1 MAVSK
6 SRLKTE
12 EEKEERKSVAFSK
25 SRAGT
30 VSPAS
35 IPSASSLQRSPS
47 GRLKTAG
54 GTVHSLTEEEKPGF
68 MLPTAREI
76 TVPSSAEDAQ
86 REFNSFTNAQR
97 YADPDTIYSHN
108 VYRGDGYR
116 KTVENEPRK
125 TAQGY
130 YSDAM
135 AAKRTLEADGLR
147 GLGIDRVAN
156 RAAQAAVNAIGSGI
170 RNVGNVFGADTS
182 GIADWQNSAVRGL
195 QSTDAGRQNAAMAQ
209 ARRDYTASAEAFNRA
224 SSDRLAI
231 SASHQGDF
239 TTYSKYDPNKGN
251 DKDFD
256 LVYEQVNGTRR
267 YQNAA
272 LEDAASGNPFRPR
285 IDHNYSQLTNDER
298 AVYNYYYNTGD
309 KERAQA
315 YLDSIYP
322 ELEKRRYEADTEFN
336 RQYATEHPVA
346 ASVVSPAL
354 GAVSGIAAIPGIAE
368 QISTGRVNPYSEA
381 NSVLNTS
388 QQYRNTVAENIAKS
402 GTFGANAA
410 SFLYQTGM
418 DFLESTIRAS
428 LLGGIGGSVAQ
439 GLGATAEGVKAA
451 ATTASLVPMALG
463 VYQSTSND
471 MKLKGYSDS
480 EAQTIGAIAAGAEY
494 LTEKLPLEKLYD
506 TFMASSAGTKTG
518 FLRGLVKQFV
528 TEGGEEGISDLINWA
543 ADILLLG
550 DRSEWSNSVK
560 EYQAQGATRGE
571 AIKSAFIDKTKE
583 IGLDILGGGL
593 SGAASHAIA
602 YGGGA
607 LIGKSV
613 NAAANSQTAKA
624 AEEVKAKAEQIKGEV
639 KAASAMTAEEWEASR
654 KDQSETAKKRRA
666 AVRESGASLGV
677 SEDMIR
683 SVEAAS
689 DVTGQSVTFKSLD
702 YDSLSDEQKKNISR
716 EDFGRISLNGYRND
730 TTGEIVLNS
739 NAKTEEGIKFILGH
753 ELGHS
758 IEGGKLWTQL
768 RDLAYEYYARNGK
781 DWNKEARDLLA
792 ELEFVGAENFDQDS
806 EMTANFAGKFLL
818 DNVESIEWLV
828 NSNHSVATRVWNWI
842 NEKLAT
848 RFADDETAT
857 KAVLTRARE
866 LYGRALAA
874 NAAAANAGEE
884 SARTLPTANAQAQQ
898 TQTQT
903 APAAVQQTQT
913 QTTQTAEPAEP
924 TGEGA
929 LSAMPAP
936 GMMPTAAQADASGE
950 MSEYQ
955 QRAAELARERDS
967 GEISQEGY
975 EEELESLDNEYQR
988 DPLAAY
994 HEDMREA
1001 GLENERGERTYSV
1014 TEEDEK
1020 KVRDY
1025 VDSLPSNT
1033 RFSVSAPVEKVETED
1048 GRHLLAL
1055 HNVNTENLYK
1065 MLSNWGKIPAPS
1077 IAIIRDSMT
1086 HDEFGDNTVVF
1097 KSEAVDPQAHEG
1109 NRIYAGDAYTGVM
1122 PNDADQSG
1130 WSAETIAEIIG
1141 NDSADPTVDELH
1153 SLDEV
1158 RNASDRLSD
1167 RYYEIQ
1173 EEIQNK
1179 NQEIKR
1185 YISRGSRDIVDGI
1198 IDDVL
1203 YKSGYGHINAYD
1215 YANMVDRVSEDVA
1228 DFVTSALGKLYAEKR
1243 SDTAIKELMAKR
1255 RDEYAGKYGYKGV
1268 ASEIYSIGTNEI
1280 LNLVNDSRKAADGF
1294 ADLATTDPGEPYFEA
1309 KSNRAIG
1316 TDEIAGIVLSEDVE
1330 PELVDLLDS
1339 MGIRYEMYDG
1349 YDSDARMNAVNRIA
1363 DSVEGAKFSVTAEED
1378 KAYLSAARSGDTRTA
1393 QRMVD
1398 EAARKAGYEKY
1409 KYNNTENINPNSI
1422 APRNGIYRGR
1432 EAEVNDR
1439 AAKMV
1444 EWVGR
1449 PILAYIYGDGY
1460 QAITGSHRIYIA
1472 RKADIDVKAVVM
1484 SEEDISDLTEYLEN
1498 SDDGYDINDFLDYL
1512 DEDQQAEIL
1521 KGAVDDG
1528 YDNLKDA
1535 YTILAVES
1543 ESNNS
1548 EHVDQLVNDPYIRE
1562 TSKGLQ
1568 VKSADPITYDDNG
1581 AIIPLSE
1588 RFDPEKDDIRWSV
1601 TSSLEPLDLT
1611 FKKGENGE
1619 TILTDANG
1627 NQINHVT
1634 EEMIWNSDYGAL
1646 LRETMRN
1653 EDNPEGIIT
1662 YEDAKAEV
1670 KFFSDMFN
1678 MMLETQDIDLIWA
1691 INSSI
1696 GFQPVTPGEEFG
1708 GSNNRTN
1715 SKFAALTSNS
1725 DPQYGTTVDFTTIC
1739 KKTQAVI
1746 DVMSDI
1752 MKRKGKGLTA
1762 KEIIN
1767 IVYDEVAK
1775 AGEPVPC
1782 PVCYVFSRWVGLGG
1796 LFDSIKNMQDQYP
1809 EGMDVSQI
1817 RSDIESLRKT
1827 IEGFSGGK
1835 FGDKKENYYKSIVK
1849 EQSLLEKKQFDAEN
1863 MGGEPLTAAEK
1874 ERLETVT
1881 KQIRYIDQWTWLKDV
1896 RLRND
1901 YKPVPT
1907 EILFDINAGKRFAE
1921 EYPTTWA
1928 YRTSR
1933 GPAMGKAAT
1942 PYAEEHLGQVIR
1954 GLASP
1959 SAVSKHQLGDLSKD
1973 PYLGTGGS
1981 LGKISKAMLKKAQKN
1996 ARKQNLLNGQ
2006 RLQSTSDFRYEY
2018 SLDYLMV
2025 FFELQSVGAK
2035 AQMYTK
2041 VPEMVS
2047 MVASC
2052 NIEGNLSLMPRGDG
2066 YDENG
2071 NLIFSDVT
2079 GMNAEDAF
2087 RYSAMHDCIQPIIVG
2102 INNRHVRLCLRD
2114 PRITFCIP
2122 FHASG
2127 GTEDNYTSMMRSIEE
2142 NVTNRTDYSHYQND
2156 TQKADATPEQK
2167 NAYSARIKIL
2177 TGKASSMSEA
2187 EKSAVRNNEIL
2198 SQLHIRFYGK
2208 DVDGNQARAD
2218 EMYLNPDDRTGGRDS
2233 ETYENFL
2240 STAQAHKIMPYEFW
2254 DKTATI
2260 ADEKV
2265 NGDRFVD
2272 YCESLGVHARFSGW
2286 SDTGTYDPEM
2296 DFTDESGYW
2305 KVIPDRKMYNNDG
2318 TYHVQKAVNIAN
2330 FQTEYLL
2337 PDKADSEIVKPSRS
2351 NDPTKVSSIADRAI
2365 ERISAERAA
2374 EGMQFSVT
2382 DNSEE
2387 SAGETEEVVR
2397 KPLMTA
2403 SEMEKADRILRNA
2416 EFNSKVSQRKADA
2429 EARKI
2434 KAEANA
2440 EGKEIIANSR
2450 EVGKAYEAVG
2460 KEKGDRLVRNAQ
2472 FSSAVMQRQAKA
2484 ESKEIKAG
2492 AEAESKEILANA
2504 REAGKA
2510 YEALGKEKGERKGLH
2525 AQIVGEMRGREA
2537 IRKGEEKGAAK
2548 IENATE
2554 KANAIIANAQEV
2566 DQAYKAIEKDK
2577 EQARRDARKA
2587 AADRK
2592 ANRDITVPA
2601 SNDVNGQRE
2610 MFQNLYQ
2617 SQKKYKSA
2625 TASKWMTA
2633 SDMAKL
2639 RDLMAGTISAEYDL
2653 VGSDHPK
2660 MIREAFE
2667 ALLEYDKAGRTV
2679 DAYGEQV
2686 RRELRETAAEKLKN
2700 SNSFK
2705 DKNYGFK
2712 YSRETERRNIRDI
2725 APAED
2730 AEAINQEYFYP
2741 VMKAARKKDS
2751 LLRKYNGRVKAL
2763 GISQKVLKG
2772 NKVSEA
2778 YAVQLL
2784 GEIRAIKR
2792 ELERATDTFMNKTA
2806 PGKIAKYGQTSTEL
2820 DTSGSD
2826 LDAVLDEMGVPDPR
2840 KEKGQKGAKKGRIA
2854 GLTADEQNAME
2865 TMSQGEFSDYIMS
2878 KAPTK
2883 YGMTLA
2889 EYEALEQKFIKEN
2902 PNLDYAAVD
2911 RKIDGMR
2918 GIYDEL
2924 ENQLN
2929 ETYMR
2934 WGYPPLGHIE
2944 GYFPHFINDSGNVLQ
2959 KMGKRLGLSSASL
2972 QLPTEIVGQTAER
2985 KPGVKWFA
2993 NKLTRNTNVTDYDA
3007 IEGYARYIEGA
3018 TDVIAFTESIQ
3029 KLRAYVN
3036 EIRYKNS
3043 DKAVQEEV
3051 NAIMRDKTKSLSEKY
3066 FDIEQR
3072 FADLGTDKY
3081 ALNNYVQ
3088 NVTEYTN
3095 NLAGKKSLLDRGME
3109 GQLGRNALY
3118 RGLNAYNRLRAM
3130 SAVSMNITSALTNII
3145 PIAQVTGVAGI
3156 GNTAKAF
3163 GDTIVNMFS
3172 KGDGLR
3178 EMSDFL
3184 MTREGVT
3191 PVNQTGFEK
3200 AIDAAGI
3207 LFNLLDRLGAETVWR
3222 ANYYYN
3228 KKAGLSTEA
3237 AAAKADI
3244 EADETISGRYK
3255 GARPTLFNS
3264 QNPIVQM
3271 GTRFVQETNNFISY
3285 ALKDVPRERRDRKK
3299 NVLLGEAIMF
3309 FCLWLYNEGF
3319 QALFGRRPAQEPSE
3333 LVNDIAGDI
3342 TGYRMPNVFRLGETL
3357 ISEKRLPTA
3366 EDFKTEK
3373 GDLVKDVTSDVVD
3386 ILPFSGWAKLLSD
3399 VFGFDLDIQGGRF
3412 DIGDSVPDFGRL
3424 KTAGDQWQVWAEEL
3438 SKPVT
3443 SLIPGGNQLQKT
3455 VKGAATMIAGG
3466 SYKINNKGERQLQ
3479 YPAEQSAGNWARAII
3494 AGKSSLPTAQEWVE
3508 KGFDTLSVK
3517 DTEIYDMLTGYDVK
3531 PDDALGLIKSLNA
3544 IQKTDEESRST
3555 LQRKALIDSGIDQTA
3570 KLMLY
3575 YGKFAGDR
3583 EKALID
3589 EIGGSNGDA
3598 LLKAIDGCI
3607 NSSTQGGDIK
3617 AIIGSSLSG
3626 NDKVTMYDD
3635 YVLGKD
3641 SRERAAIEAVRNGED
3656 GNALMNLIDG
3666 VKSAVKT
3673 DEESAAK
3680 QKRDL
3685 LVNSSLSGES
3695 KLTLYTDSGLF
3706 GASEKEIEILK
3717 SLSGSADNDE
3727 LTKAAARL
3735 KLSAKGYDDTLAL
3748 MEASLPRDAKKELYL
3763 GLCVD
3768 ADGREKK
3775 ASQIS
3780 DITGAGLN
3788 FDDYLKIANKY
3799 YELNDNK
3806 EIKAGAKA
3814 TDFSYWLDGQRYTDR
3829 QKAAAQEAFGYY
3841 SQVRAKPS
3849 GYEKMTDTGLSADA
3863 AYEIN
3868 RQISA
3873 LEPKPGKSQVSDT
3886 QKAQVIVS
3894 QQGLTDE
3901 EKLSALRGVYSE
3913 DSNTNYS
3920 KAYVAVSYGVPL
3932 ETYYKVID
3940 RCLEVDDDPQYASY
3954 KPQERARAVI
3964 DSFGELT
3971 NRQKAA
3977 IWQCYTVNWSAKSNP
3992 FDQSV
3997 GAYVHSLYYE
4007 SDGKTRKDIMP
4018 GNLPRQ
4024 ASSSGEAAAPSSSG
4038 GSSSRTAA
4046 EALTSGTM
4054 PTASQISGS
4063 SGSSGRSAG
4072 SALAGALS
4080 GRR

>member
-54 GTVHSLTEEEKPGF
+54 GTAHSLTEEEKPGF

-480 EAQTIGAIAAGAEY
+480 EAQTIGAVAAGAEY

-518 FLRGLVKQFV
+518 FLRGLGKQFV

-654 KDQSETAKKRRA
+654 KDQSDAAKKRRA

-716 EDFGRISLNGYRND
+716 EDFGKISLNGYRND

-818 DNVESIEWLV
+818 DNVDSIEWLV
-828 NSNHSVATRVWNWI
+828 NSNHGMATRVWNWI

-898 TQTQT
+898 TQTT

-913 QTTQTAEPAEP
+913 TQTAESAEP

-1001 GLENERGERTYSV
+1001 GLENERGERTYSITPTAKDRETV
-1014 TEEDEK
+1014 KNEK
-1020 KVRDY
+1020 
-1025 VDSLPSNT
+1025 
-1033 RFSVSAPVEKVETED
+1033 PV
-1048 GRHLLAL
+1048 
-1055 HNVNTENLYK
+1055 N
-1065 MLSNWGKIPAPS
+1065 
-1077 IAIIRDSMT
+1077 
-1086 HDEFGDNTVVF
+1086 
-1097 KSEAVDPQAHEG
+1097 AV
-1109 NRIYAGDAYTGVM
+1109 
-1122 PNDADQSG
+1122 
-1130 WSAETIAEIIG
+1130 
-1141 NDSADPTVDELH
+1141 
-1153 SLDEV
+1153 DEV
-1158 RNASDRLSD
+1158 RYSITFNDKYQEDAVKRNKQTENVPESVLENAGRIREIVRNKLLSVKDEANLPEDKLGNTAFGNSAYGTSEENTSVCIRSLAIDSLTDLVAEELGRPLTVEESVFVAQEAFNYTDMPQCLYCYVAMDR
-1167 RYYEIQ
+1167 
-1173 EEIQNK
+1173 
-1179 NQEIKR
+1179 
-1185 YISRGSRDIVDGI
+1185 
-1198 IDDVL
+1198 
-1203 YKSGYGHINAYD
+1203 
-1215 YANMVDRVSEDVA
+1215 
-1228 DFVTSALGKLYAEKR
+1228 
-1243 SDTAIKELMAKR
+1243 MAKR
-1255 RDEYAGKYGYKGV
+1255 ELLGEYINKRDAVIENLRSGMSEEDALSVFKASETSGGKQWSPDKEKRFKSWVKAFKSGSAMLQMSDLASEASVEAAMKNPDLAKQAKDAVIYAQSASWAKKRVAYAAYNGHILKWSQNKIDALNSMFGLRMYSFSDYSPAFVLENMQMITDAAVRGLKMLAYTKDLDFVRVFADTGMNINISVFGMNGENGEVHQDGMQGANWEEAQALRAQHPNVGITFVATSDAQVDWALDQDWIDVVIPFHMVKTGARVAAIFGYHNYTGESSDRKLQGATKKEIYPDEHQNDREKYFAALKEANLEPRFERWKDHKNYMRLVNETRRSAQDTPAVQPVFNLGAALNSIDGMVKRGGYNVPIGGNLDVQKEIAEEFAGKIAEGMAENLKIRNGV
-1268 ASEIYSIGTNEI
+1268 I
-1280 LNLVNDSRKAADGF
+1280 VNDK
-1294 ADLATTDPGEPYFEA
+1294 
-1309 KSNRAIG
+1309 K
-1316 TDEIAGIVLSEDVE
+1316 
-1330 PELVDLLDS
+1330 
-1339 MGIRYEMYDG
+1339 
-1349 YDSDARMNAVNRIA
+1349 
-1363 DSVEGAKFSVTAEED
+1363 AKFSVTADDDE
-1378 KAYLSAARSGDTRTA
+1378 AYLSAARSGDTETA

-1398 EAARKAGYEKY
+1398 EAARRAGYEKY

-1588 RFDPEKDDIRWSV
+1588 RFNPENKDIR
-1601 TSSLEPLDLT
+1601 
-1611 FKKGENGE
+1611 
-1619 TILTDANG
+1619 
-1627 NQINHVT
+1627 
-1634 EEMIWNSDYGAL
+1634 Y
-1646 LRETMRN
+1646 
-1653 EDNPEGIIT
+1653 
-1662 YEDAKAEV
+1662 
-1670 KFFSDMFN
+1670 
-1678 MMLETQDIDLIWA
+1678 
-1691 INSSI
+1691 
-1696 GFQPVTPGEEFG
+1696 
-1708 GSNNRTN
+1708 
-1715 SKFAALTSNS
+1715 
-1725 DPQYGTTVDFTTIC
+1725 
-1739 KKTQAVI
+1739 
-1746 DVMSDI
+1746 
-1752 MKRKGKGLTA
+1752 
-1762 KEIIN
+1762 
-1767 IVYDEVAK
+1767 
-1775 AGEPVPC
+1775 
-1782 PVCYVFSRWVGLGG
+1782 
-1796 LFDSIKNMQDQYP
+1796 
-1809 EGMDVSQI
+1809 
-1817 RSDIESLRKT
+1817 
-1827 IEGFSGGK
+1827 
-1835 FGDKKENYYKSIVK
+1835 
-1849 EQSLLEKKQFDAEN
+1849 
-1863 MGGEPLTAAEK
+1863 
-1874 ERLETVT
+1874 
-1881 KQIRYIDQWTWLKDV
+1881 
-1896 RLRND
+1896 
-1901 YKPVPT
+1901 
-1907 EILFDINAGKRFAE
+1907 
-1921 EYPTTWA
+1921 
-1928 YRTSR
+1928 
-1933 GPAMGKAAT
+1933 
-1942 PYAEEHLGQVIR
+1942 
-1954 GLASP
+1954 
-1959 SAVSKHQLGDLSKD
+1959 
-1973 PYLGTGGS
+1973 
-1981 LGKISKAMLKKAQKN
+1981 
-1996 ARKQNLLNGQ
+1996 
-2006 RLQSTSDFRYEY
+2006 
-2018 SLDYLMV
+2018 
-2025 FFELQSVGAK
+2025 
-2035 AQMYTK
+2035 
-2041 VPEMVS
+2041 
-2047 MVASC
+2047 
-2052 NIEGNLSLMPRGDG
+2052 
-2066 YDENG
+2066 
-2071 NLIFSDVT
+2071 
-2079 GMNAEDAF
+2079 
-2087 RYSAMHDCIQPIIVG
+2087 
-2102 INNRHVRLCLRD
+2102 
-2114 PRITFCIP
+2114 
-2122 FHASG
+2122 
-2127 GTEDNYTSMMRSIEE
+2127 
-2142 NVTNRTDYSHYQND
+2142 
-2156 TQKADATPEQK
+2156 
-2167 NAYSARIKIL
+2167 
-2177 TGKASSMSEA
+2177 
-2187 EKSAVRNNEIL
+2187 
-2198 SQLHIRFYGK
+2198 
-2208 DVDGNQARAD
+2208 
-2218 EMYLNPDDRTGGRDS
+2218 
-2233 ETYENFL
+2233 
-2240 STAQAHKIMPYEFW
+2240 
-2254 DKTATI
+2254 
-2260 ADEKV
+2260 
-2265 NGDRFVD
+2265 
-2272 YCESLGVHARFSGW
+2272 
-2286 SDTGTYDPEM
+2286 
-2296 DFTDESGYW
+2296 
-2305 KVIPDRKMYNNDG
+2305 
-2318 TYHVQKAVNIAN
+2318 
-2330 FQTEYLL
+2330 
-2337 PDKADSEIVKPSRS
+2337 
-2351 NDPTKVSSIADRAI
+2351 
-2365 ERISAERAA
+2365 
-2374 EGMQFSVT
+2374 SVT
-2382 DNSEE
+2382 DNQLSLDNSSESEYNTLASDPRVVWGSAGRSWTSDNEKVPFRYAIVPPDTLIVSNDEYGDVNPDYPKELQPRDRTRVVSVMDVNHMTNTLNPERLAE
-2387 SAGETEEVVR
+2387 SANAGDGAPIIRGDGVVVGGNKRVMSILNALKQGKAGEYESYIRDNAERFGIEGDVPEDGVLVRIAESDDWADLAKKLNESTTGAYSTTEQAQIDADRLDNDILSLLSVNEDGDLNTAANRDFISSFIENVAGESERAALVNADGYLSQQGLRRVQAAVFAKAYGDASLIARMSESLDDDMKNVTKALMQAASKAAVTANNIANGDAYDLDVTNEIIAGVELYAEAKKQKTDIDDIAGQMSLDEQKYGDAAIAVAKYIAANKLSGAKIADLFNAVYTFHAGLGSPNQAGLDLFGEGADNSNVTVSEIFRSAARRLLDESEIDIEGNPKLNIGFKIEDIGEQTSLPRNLR
-2397 KPLMTA
+2397 KGEAESINGNGNNTSGDVQESDGRRAGTGRAPGGGRNGRVILPTGNSTPDSGRYIDRN
-2403 SEMEKADRILRNA
+2403 SESFGDIIREEAAKLGMIEPAAGKQMGIGGDADRILRNA
-2416 EFNSKVSQRKADA
+2416 EFSSKVSQRRADA
-2429 EARKI
+2429 EAREI

-2510 YEALGKEKGERKGLH
+2510 YEAVGKEKGERKGLH
-2525 AQIVGEMRGREA
+2525 AQIVGEMRGGEA

-2548 IENATE
+2548 IESATE
-2554 KANAIIANAQEV
+2554 KANAIFANAQEV

-2792 ELERATDTFMNKTA
+2792 ELERATDTFMSKTA

-2854 GLTADEQNAME
+2854 GLTADEQSAME

-2878 KAPTK
+2878 KAPKK

-3207 LFNLLDRLGAETVWR
+3207 LFNLLDRLGSETVWR
-3222 ANYYYN
+3222 ANYYNN

-3271 GTRFVQETNNFISY
+3271 GTRFVQEANNFISY

-3299 NVLLGEAIMF
+3299 NVLLGEAVMF
-3309 FCLWLYNEGF
+3309 FFLWLYNEGF

-3342 TGYRMPNVFRLGETL
+3342 TGYRMPNVFRLGGAL

-3399 VFGFDLDIQGGRF
+3399 VFGFDLNIQGGRF
-3412 DIGDSVPDFGRL
+3412 EIGDSVPDFGRL

-3443 SLIPGGNQLQKT
+3443 SLIPGGNQIQKT

-3466 SYKINNKGERQLQ
+3466 SYKINDKGERQLQ

-3544 IQKTDEESRST
+3544 IQKTDEESRSK
-3555 LQRKALIDSGIDQTA
+3555 LQRKALIDSDIDQTA

-3575 YGKFAGDR
+3575 YGKFAGDK

-3589 EIGGSNGDA
+3589 EIGGSSGDA
-3598 LLKAIDGCI
+3598 LLKAIDGCK

-3635 YVLGKD
+3635 YVLDKD

-3656 GNALMNLIDG
+3656 GNALMKLIDG

-3806 EIKAGAKA
+3806 DIKAGAKA
-3814 TDFSYWLDGQRYTDR
+3814 TEFSYWLDGQRYTDR

-3901 EKLSALRGVYSE
+3901 EKLSALRSVYSE

-4024 ASSSGEAAAPSSSG
+4024 ASSSSEAAASSSG

-4063 SGSSGRSAG
+4063 SGRSAG

>member
-12 EEKEERKSVAFSK
+12 EEKEERKSVAYSK
-25 SRAGT
+25 SRSGT

-97 YADPDTIYSHN
+97 YAEPDTIYSHN

-156 RAAQAAVNAIGSGI
+156 RAAQAAVNTIGSGI

-182 GIADWQNSAVRGL
+182 GIADWQNSAIRGL

-209 ARRDYTASAEAFNRA
+209 ARRDYTAAAEAFNRA

-231 SASHQGDF
+231 SASRQGDF

-251 DKDFD
+251 DKDYD

-480 EAQTIGAIAAGAEY
+480 EAQTIGAVAAGAEY

-518 FLRGLVKQFV
+518 FLRGLGKQFM

-550 DRSEWSNSVK
+550 DRSEWSEAVK

-583 IGLDILGGGL
+583 LGLDMLGGGL
-593 SGAASHAIA
+593 SGAASHSIA

-654 KDQSETAKKRRA
+654 KDQSDAAKKRRA
-666 AVRESGASLGV
+666 AVRDSGTKLGV

-716 EDFGRISLNGYRND
+716 EDFGKISLNGYRND

-818 DNVESIEWLV
+818 DNVDSIEWLV
-828 NSNHSVATRVWNWI
+828 NSNHSMATRVWNWI

-866 LYGRALAA
+866 LYGRALAN
-874 NAAAANAGEE
+874 NAKAGEE

-898 TQTQT
+898 TQTA

-913 QTTQTAEPAEP
+913 TQSAESAEP

-1020 KVRDY
+1020 KVRNY
-1025 VDSLPSNT
+1025 VESLPSNT

-1048 GRHLLAL
+1048 GRELIAV
-1055 HNVNTENLYK
+1055 HNL
-1065 MLSNWGKIPAPS
+1065 GKDSLDRTLELGAFPAPS
-1077 IAIIRDSMT
+1077 IAVVLDSMGHDMYGDYSVLFGRDTIDPKKNAKNRLFGGDAWTPTQSNARVEYEIDYNSTRKLDDKLSDLAAQVAGGAFSHSSTIAGITGGNTTSLSAEQLAERLSHNKTVKAAYLASKGETLDPIIQEKQWSRKFGNKYLQMYLREVNPQKLAQIYADLWEGKNATEALGDEYDRITQIIRQYYEDISLPMYRKMAEKKGWSQEELEEKIKERVEKSINNNVSVFTIEDFAKDAWEYYEDNGKTTGEIDRLATSDALDERVKSKDVKPWIYDQIKGLYTNSGIYNGKDLLTPSGNRRTFKQTHWEATAENIVKAMANAGESSVGAFGGSVLTESLPRYSSIEQMKADKGRLSMKEQSEYDKIINDIQNRI
-1086 HDEFGDNTVVF
+1086 DEVAERIGRLNNASGYSFKNTV
-1097 KSEAVDPQAHEG
+1097 SEIMSQAASGKRSAAALTNTFGKEG
-1109 NRIYAGDAYTGVM
+1109 LKITDSIVNEIIDIY
-1122 PNDADQSG
+1122 NDAASV
-1130 WSAETIAEIIG
+1130 
-1141 NDSADPTVDELH
+1141 PT
-1153 SLDEV
+1153 
-1158 RNASDRLSD
+1158 
-1167 RYYEIQ
+1167 
-1173 EEIQNK
+1173 
-1179 NQEIKR
+1179 
-1185 YISRGSRDIVDGI
+1185 G
-1198 IDDVL
+1198 
-1203 YKSGYGHINAYD
+1203 
-1215 YANMVDRVSEDVA
+1215 
-1228 DFVTSALGKLYAEKR
+1228 
-1243 SDTAIKELMAKR
+1243 
-1255 RDEYAGKYGYKGV
+1255 
-1268 ASEIYSIGTNEI
+1268 
-1280 LNLVNDSRKAADGF
+1280 
-1294 ADLATTDPGEPYFEA
+1294 YFEA
-1309 KSNRAIG
+1309 KPMRVVGFDEVASIIAPDNADAEYLDSLRNRG
-1316 TDEIAGIVLSEDVE
+1316 FDVE
-1330 PELVDLLDS
+1330 TYKAGDREDRRRV
-1339 MGIRYEMYDG
+1339 
-1349 YDSDARMNAVNRIA
+1349 VNDVA
-1363 DSVEGAKFSVTAEED
+1363 DRENVKFSVTADINSPAFKEWFGDSKIVNED
-1378 KAYLSAARSGDTRTA
+1378 GTPKVMYHGTKRGGFNVFGGRHDFWYFSDSKKYAMTFAGKKKNGQYYDSMREGIKSGAYTPKIYEAYLSVQNPFITEDKDIVEDALYWDDTLAETLRQKGYDALMLKDMSQVIVLNPEQIKSATDNIGTFDRNNPDIRYSVTEGLDTGSDSEYNTLASDPRVVWGSAGQTRTSGNEKVPFRYA
-1393 QRMVD
+1393 IVPPDTLIVSND
-1398 EAARKAGYEKY
+1398 E
-1409 KYNNTENINPNSI
+1409 
-1422 APRNGIYRGR
+1422 
-1432 EAEVNDR
+1432 
-1439 AAKMV
+1439 
-1444 EWVGR
+1444 
-1449 PILAYIYGDGY
+1449 YGDLNPDY
-1460 QAITGSHRIYIA
+1460 PKELQPRDRTRVVSVM
-1472 RKADIDVKAVVM
+1472 DVNHMTNTLNPERLAESANAGDGAPIIRGDGVVVGGNKRVM
-1484 SEEDISDLTEYLEN
+1484 S
-1498 SDDGYDINDFLDYL
+1498 
-1512 DEDQQAEIL
+1512 IL
-1521 KGAVDDG
+1521 NA
-1528 YDNLKDA
+1528 LK
-1535 YTILAVES
+1535 
-1543 ESNNS
+1543 
-1548 EHVDQLVNDPYIRE
+1548 Q
-1562 TSKGLQ
+1562 G
-1568 VKSADPITYDDNG
+1568 
-1581 AIIPLSE
+1581 
-1588 RFDPEKDDIRWSV
+1588 
-1601 TSSLEPLDLT
+1601 
-1611 FKKGENGE
+1611 
-1619 TILTDANG
+1619 
-1627 NQINHVT
+1627 
-1634 EEMIWNSDYGAL
+1634 
-1646 LRETMRN
+1646 
-1653 EDNPEGIIT
+1653 
-1662 YEDAKAEV
+1662 
-1670 KFFSDMFN
+1670 
-1678 MMLETQDIDLIWA
+1678 
-1691 INSSI
+1691 
-1696 GFQPVTPGEEFG
+1696 
-1708 GSNNRTN
+1708 
-1715 SKFAALTSNS
+1715 
-1725 DPQYGTTVDFTTIC
+1725 
-1739 KKTQAVI
+1739 
-1746 DVMSDI
+1746 
-1752 MKRKGKGLTA
+1752 
-1762 KEIIN
+1762 
-1767 IVYDEVAK
+1767 K
-1775 AGEPVPC
+1775 AGEYESYIRDNAERFGIEGDVPEDG
-1782 PVCYVFSRWVGLGG
+1782 VLVRIAESDDWADLAKKLNESTTGAYSTTEQAQIDADRLDNDILSLLSVNEDGDLNTAANRDFISSFIENVAGESERAALVNADGYLSQQGLRRVQAAVFAKAYGDASLIARMSESLDDDMKNVTKALMQAASKAAVTANNIANGDAYDLDVTNEIIAGVELYAEAKKQKTDIDDIAGQMSLDEQKYGDAAIAVAKYIAANKLSGAKIADLFNAVYTFHAGLGSPNQAG
-1796 LFDSIKNMQDQYP
+1796 LDLFG
-1809 EGMDVSQI
+1809 EGADNSNVTVSEI
-1817 RSDIESLRKT
+1817 FRSAARRLLDESEIDIEGNPKLNIGFKIEDIGEQTSLPRNLRKG
-1827 IEGFSGGK
+1827 EA
-1835 FGDKKENYYKSIVK
+1835 KSINGNGNNTSGDVQRADK
-1849 EQSLLEKKQFDAEN
+1849 GRGRAKAQGSSGVILPTGNSTPDS
-1863 MGGEPLTAAEK
+1863 G
-1874 ERLETVT
+1874 
-1881 KQIRYIDQWTWLKDV
+1881 RYID
-1896 RLRND
+1896 RSS
-1901 YKPVPT
+1901 
-1907 EILFDINAGKRFAE
+1907 ESFSDIIREEAAKLGMIEPAAGKQ
-1921 EYPTTWA
+1921 
-1928 YRTSR
+1928 
-1933 GPAMGKAAT
+1933 MGI
-1942 PYAEEHLGQVIR
+1942 G
-1954 GLASP
+1954 
-1959 SAVSKHQLGDLSKD
+1959 GD
-1973 PYLGTGGS
+1973 
-1981 LGKISKAMLKKAQKN
+1981 
-1996 ARKQNLLNGQ
+1996 
-2006 RLQSTSDFRYEY
+2006 
-2018 SLDYLMV
+2018 
-2025 FFELQSVGAK
+2025 
-2035 AQMYTK
+2035 
-2041 VPEMVS
+2041 
-2047 MVASC
+2047 
-2052 NIEGNLSLMPRGDG
+2052 
-2066 YDENG
+2066 
-2071 NLIFSDVT
+2071 
-2079 GMNAEDAF
+2079 
-2087 RYSAMHDCIQPIIVG
+2087 
-2102 INNRHVRLCLRD
+2102 
-2114 PRITFCIP
+2114 
-2122 FHASG
+2122 
-2127 GTEDNYTSMMRSIEE
+2127 
-2142 NVTNRTDYSHYQND
+2142 
-2156 TQKADATPEQK
+2156 
-2167 NAYSARIKIL
+2167 
-2177 TGKASSMSEA
+2177 
-2187 EKSAVRNNEIL
+2187 
-2198 SQLHIRFYGK
+2198 
-2208 DVDGNQARAD
+2208 
-2218 EMYLNPDDRTGGRDS
+2218 
-2233 ETYENFL
+2233 
-2240 STAQAHKIMPYEFW
+2240 
-2254 DKTATI
+2254 
-2260 ADEKV
+2260 
-2265 NGDRFVD
+2265 
-2272 YCESLGVHARFSGW
+2272 
-2286 SDTGTYDPEM
+2286 
-2296 DFTDESGYW
+2296 
-2305 KVIPDRKMYNNDG
+2305 
-2318 TYHVQKAVNIAN
+2318 
-2330 FQTEYLL
+2330 
-2337 PDKADSEIVKPSRS
+2337 
-2351 NDPTKVSSIADRAI
+2351 
-2365 ERISAERAA
+2365 
-2374 EGMQFSVT
+2374 
-2382 DNSEE
+2382 
-2387 SAGETEEVVR
+2387 
-2397 KPLMTA
+2397 
-2403 SEMEKADRILRNA
+2403 ADRILRNA
-2416 EFNSKVSQRKADA
+2416 EFSSKVQQRRADA
-2429 EARKI
+2429 EARET
-2434 KAEANA
+2434 KAEARA

-2492 AEAESKEILANA
+2492 AEAESKDILANA

-2548 IENATE
+2548 VESATE
-2554 KANAIIANAQEV
+2554 KANAIIANAKETE
-2566 DQAYKAIEKDK
+2566 QAYKAIEKDK

-2610 MFQNLYQ
+2610 MFKNLYQ
-2617 SQKKYKSA
+2617 SQMKYKSA

-2751 LLRKYNGRVKAL
+2751 LLKKYNDRVKAL
-2763 GISQKVLKG
+2763 GISQRVLKG

-2854 GLTADEQNAME
+2854 GLTADEQSAME
-2865 TMSQGEFSDYIMS
+2865 SMSQGEFSDYIMS
-2878 KAPTK
+2878 KAPKK

-2924 ENQLN
+2924 ESQLN

-3118 RGLNAYNRLRAM
+3118 RGFNAYNRLRAM
-3130 SAVSMNITSALTNII
+3130 SAVSMNVTSALTNII
-3145 PIAQVTGVAGI
+3145 PIAQVTGVAGV

-3163 GDTIVNMFS
+3163 RDTIVNMFS

-3184 MTREGVT
+3184 MTRERVT

-3200 AIDAAGI
+3200 AIDAAGV
-3207 LFNLLDRLGAETVWR
+3207 LFNLLDRLGSETVWR
-3222 ANYYYN
+3222 ANYYNN

-3271 GTRFVQETNNFISY
+3271 GTRFVQEANNFISY
-3285 ALKDVPRERRDRKK
+3285 ALKDVPRERRERGK
-3299 NVLLGEAIMF
+3299 NVLLGEAVMF
-3309 FCLWLYNEGF
+3309 FFLWLYNEGF

-3333 LVNDIAGDI
+3333 LVNDIAADI
-3342 TGYRMPNVFRLGETL
+3342 TGYRMPNAFRLGGTL
-3357 ISEKRLPTA
+3357 FNEKRLPTA

-3373 GDLVKDVTSDVVD
+3373 GDLLKDVASDVVD
-3386 ILPFSGWAKLLSD
+3386 LLPFSGWAQLLSD
-3399 VFGFDLDIQGGRF
+3399 VAGFDLDLQGGRF
-3412 DIGDSVPDFGRL
+3412 EVGDSLPDIGRL

-3443 SLIPGGNQLQKT
+3443 SLIPGGNQIQKT
-3455 VKGAATMIAGG
+3455 VKGVSTMIAGG
-3466 SYKINNKGERQLQ
+3466 SYKINDKGERQLQ

-3531 PDDALGLIKSLNA
+3531 PEDALGLIKSLNA
-3544 IQKTDEESRST
+3544 IQKTDEESRSK
-3555 LQRKALIDSGIDQTA
+3555 LQRKALIDSDIDQTA

-3583 EKALID
+3583 EMALID
-3589 EIGGSNGDA
+3589 EIGGSSGDA
-3598 LLKAIDGCI
+3598 LLKAIDGCK

-3626 NDKVTMYDD
+3626 SDKVTMYDD
-3635 YVLGKD
+3635 YVLDKD

-3656 GNALMNLIDG
+3656 GNALMKLIDG

-3685 LVNSSLSGES
+3685 LVGSSLSGES

-3780 DITGAGLN
+3780 DVTGAGLN
-3788 FDDYLKIANKY
+3788 FDDYLRIANKY

-3806 EIKAGAKA
+3806 DIKAGAKA
-3814 TDFSYWLDGQRYTDR
+3814 TEFSYWLDGQRYTDR

-4024 ASSSGEAAAPSSSG
+4024 ASSSGEAAASSSG

-4063 SGSSGRSAG
+4063 NERSAG
-4072 SALAGALS
+4072 SALADALS

>member
-1 MAVSK
+1 MPAKK
-6 SRLKTE
+6 SLADRIAQA
-12 EEKEERKSVAFSK
+12 EKEEKKVQ
-25 SRAGT
+25 T
-30 VSPAS
+30 
-35 IPSASSLQRSPS
+35 PS
-47 GRLKTAG
+47 GSNREIKQNEAKERNRT
-54 GTVHSLTEEEKPGF
+54 
-68 MLPTAREI
+68 LPTANELNNLDYTAKETVSFREPQKD
-76 TVPSSAEDAQ
+76 TGFLRYSAE
-86 REFNSFTNAQR
+86 NSGAK
-97 YADPDTIYSHN
+97 Y
-108 VYRGDGYR
+108 
-116 KTVENEPRK
+116 EP
-125 TAQGY
+125 T
-130 YSDAM
+130 
-135 AAKRTLEADGLR
+135 RTLSQMQYDVQHQQWLIDEAKKNGSNVTWNQALGR
-147 GLGIDRVAN
+147 GAN
-156 RAAQAAVNAIGSGI
+156 RAAQAAVTGLDNLGVS
-170 RNVGNVFGADTS
+170 FGTTANQQGQAWAEKNGKASVPTETWADR
-182 GIADWQNSAVRGL
+182 AKAAL
-195 QSTDAGRQNAAMAQ
+195 QATETGRQNARIDALT
-209 ARRDYTASAEAFNRA
+209 ARRNEYENRIKSYTASSLADKAMNSGGFA
-224 SSDRLAI
+224 S
-231 SASHQGDF
+231 G
-239 TTYSKYDPNKGN
+239 SKYDPNLYN

-267 YQNAA
+267 FQNWLLDPAA
-272 LEDAASGNPFRPR
+272 QSGGYIPNGEGGSHTRYNPE
-285 IDHNYSQLTNDER
+285 YSHLTPSQKS
-298 AVYNYYYNTGD
+298 VFNYYYNQGD
-309 KERAQA
+309 RKAA
-315 YLDSIYP
+315 LDYLDGIFG
-322 ELEKRRYEADTEFN
+322 ELEEKRYNADIGKAEKF
-336 RQYATEHPVA
+336 ASEHPVL
-346 ASVVSPAL
+346 ASAVSPVGNFL
-354 GAVSGIAAIPGIAE
+354 GTLTAPAAIA
-368 QISTGRVNPYSEA
+368 QQAATGRIDPYS
-381 NSVLNTS
+381 SLNAVTQTS
-388 QQYRNTVAENIAKS
+388 QAMRNTVAENIAGS
-402 GTFGANAA
+402 GVKGAAA
-410 SFLYQTGM
+410 LSWLYQSG
-418 DFLESTIRAS
+418 ESILDNALRSTV
-428 LLGGIGGSVAQ
+428 LGGIGASVGQ
-439 GLGATAEGVKAA
+439 GLGLTAAGVKTVAA
-451 ATTASLVPMALG
+451 NASLIPMALG
-463 VYQSTSND
+463 VYQQTATD
-471 MKLKGYSDS
+471 AKMKGRSDA
-480 EAQTIGAIAAGAEY
+480 EATAIGAIAAGAEY
-494 LTEKLPLEKLYD
+494 LTENISFDKLFD
-506 TFMASSAGTKTG
+506 TYVNARQGARRGFRDWVSQMA
-518 FLRGLVKQFV
+518 
-528 TEGGEEGISDLINWA
+528 TEGMEEGASNIINSI
-543 ADILLLG
+543 ADILILG
-550 DRSEWSNSVK
+550 DRSEWSESIRK
-560 EYQAQGATRGE
+560 YQASGMTE
-571 AIKSAFIDKTKE
+571 AEAKKQAFIDKAVE
-583 IGLDILGGGL
+583 FASDVGGGVL
-593 SGAASHAIA
+593 SGGVMAGGTLAAAGIQA
-602 YGGGA
+602 
-607 LIGKSV
+607 SV

-654 KDQSETAKKRRA
+654 KDQSDAAKKRRA

-716 EDFGRISLNGYRND
+716 EDFGKISLNGYRND

-828 NSNHSVATRVWNWI
+828 NSNHSIATRVWNWI

-866 LYGRALAA
+866 LYGRALAN
-874 NAAAANAGEE
+874 NAKAGEGG
-884 SARTLPTANAQAQQ
+884 ARTLPTANAQAQQ

-913 QTTQTAEPAEP
+913 QTTQTAESAEP

-975 EEELESLDNEYQR
+975 EEALESLDNEYQR

-1048 GRHLLAL
+1048 GGELIAV
-1055 HNVNTENLYK
+1055 HNLKKDSLDRTLEL
-1065 MLSNWGKIPAPS
+1065 GAFPAPS
-1077 IAIIRDSMT
+1077 IAVVLDSMGHDMYGDYSVLFGRDTIDPKKNAKNRLFGGDVWTPTQSNARVEYELDQDKKWKLDDKLGDLAKQVAGGIFSNSSTVASIESNNTISYTPAELAQKLAEKETVKAAYLASKGETLEPVFQEKQWNQKFGNKYLQMYLREANPQKLAQIYADLWEGKNAADALGDEYDRITRIIRQYYENIFSPKYRKVAEKKGWSQEDLEKKIKERVDDIIDKDVSIYT
-1086 HDEFGDNTVVF
+1086 IEDFAKNAWEYYEDNGKTLGEIDRIATYDELDKRVNTEDV
-1097 KSEAVDPQAHEG
+1097 KAWIYDQIKGLYKNSGIYNGKDPFTPSG
-1109 NRIYAGDAYTGVM
+1109 NRRTFKQTHWDVTAENIVKAMANAGESSVGAWGGGVLTESLPRYSSIEQM
-1122 PNDADQSG
+1122 KADKG
-1130 WSAETIAEIIG
+1130 
-1141 NDSADPTVDELH
+1141 
-1153 SLDEV
+1153 
-1158 RNASDRLSD
+1158 RLSMKEQSEYD
-1167 RYYEIQ
+1167 
-1173 EEIQNK
+1173 K
-1179 NQEIKR
+1179 
-1185 YISRGSRDIVDGI
+1185 I
-1198 IDDVL
+1198 IDD
-1203 YKSGYGHINAYD
+1203 IQ
-1215 YANMVDRVSEDVA
+1215 DRISDVA
-1228 DFVTSALGKLYAEKR
+1228 ERIGKINGESGFIFTDAVSDIMSHAASGKRTTAAIAKAFAEEDLKINDR
-1243 SDTAIKELMAKR
+1243 IANDIISIYNDA
-1255 RDEYAGKYGYKGV
+1255 
-1268 ASEIYSIGTNEI
+1268 ASVPTG
-1280 LNLVNDSRKAADGF
+1280 
-1294 ADLATTDPGEPYFEA
+1294 YFEA
-1309 KSNRAIG
+1309 KPMRVVGFDEVASIIAPDNADAEYLDSLRNRG
-1316 TDEIAGIVLSEDVE
+1316 FDVE
-1330 PELVDLLDS
+1330 TYKAGDKEDRRRV
-1339 MGIRYEMYDG
+1339 
-1349 YDSDARMNAVNRIA
+1349 VNDVA
-1363 DSVEGAKFSVTAEED
+1363 DRENVKFSVTADINSPAFKEWFGDSKIVNED
-1378 KAYLSAARSGDTRTA
+1378 GTPKVMYHGTKRGGFNVFGGRHDFWYFSDSKKYAMTFAGKKKNGQYYDSMREGIKSGAYTPKIYEAYLSVQNPFITEDKDIVEDALYWDDTLAETLRQKGYDALMLKDMSQVIVLNPEQIKSATDNIGTFDRNNPDIRYSVTEGLDTGSDSEYNTLASDPRVVWGSAGQTRTSGMEPVSFRYAVVPADTLIVSNDEYGNVNPDYPAELQPRDRSRATSQADIQRMANGIIPDVLADSPYVNNGAPVIRGDGVVVGGNGRAAALRLAESIGRKGEYDDYIRENAARFGIEGELPENPVLVRVADTDDWQGLARKSNESTNAAMSSTEQAESDAARLDSDILSLLDVGDDGDLNTAANRDFISEFVNNVAGESERGSLVDSDGYLSQEGLRRVQAAVFAKAYGDTGLLA
-1393 QRMVD
+1393 RMSESLDDDMKNVTKALMG
-1398 EAARKAGYEKY
+1398 AA
-1409 KYNNTENINPNSI
+1409 S
-1422 APRNGIYRGR
+1422 
-1432 EAEVNDR
+1432 R
-1439 AAKMV
+1439 AAVVKNAIS
-1444 EWVGR
+1444 EGA
-1449 PILAYIYGDGY
+1449 AY
-1460 QAITGSHRIYIA
+1460 
-1472 RKADIDVKAVVM
+1472 DIDVT
-1484 SEEDISDLTEYLEN
+1484 D
-1498 SDDGYDINDFLDYL
+1498 
-1512 DEDQQAEIL
+1512 EIL
-1521 KGAVDDG
+1521 AG
-1528 YDNLKDA
+1528 
-1535 YTILAVES
+1535 IEIFEES
-1543 ESNNS
+1543 K
-1548 EHVDQLVNDPYIRE
+1548 RE
-1562 TSKGLQ
+1562 KT
-1568 VKSADPITYDDNG
+1568 DI
-1581 AIIPLSE
+1581 
-1588 RFDPEKDDIRWSV
+1588 DDIAGQM
-1601 TSSLEPLDLT
+1601 SLEGQ
-1611 FKKGENGE
+1611 KYG
-1619 TILTDANG
+1619 DAARAVALFANT
-1627 NQINHVT
+1627 NKR
-1634 EEMIWNSDYGAL
+1634 SGAKI
-1646 LRETMRN
+1646 R
-1653 EDNPEGIIT
+1653 DFI
-1662 YEDAKAEV
+1662 
-1670 KFFSDMFN
+1670 S
-1678 MMLETQDIDLIWA
+1678 A
-1691 INSSI
+1691 I
-1696 GFQPVTPGEEFG
+1696 
-1708 GSNNRTN
+1708 
-1715 SKFAALTSNS
+1715 
-1725 DPQYGTTVDFTTIC
+1725 
-1739 KKTQAVI
+1739 
-1746 DVMSDI
+1746 
-1752 MKRKGKGLTA
+1752 
-1762 KEIIN
+1762 
-1767 IVYDEVAK
+1767 YDEVLSLGDPGQISMDLFGGGTDNSNVTVNEVFRRAAGRLLEESGYDLTGRGNIDLGFEIEDIGERQTLPRDVRAGAEKSVNGDGDNPQGDVQRADKGRGRAK
-1775 AGEPVPC
+1775 AQGSSGVILPTENSTP
-1782 PVCYVFSRWVGLGG
+1782 
-1796 LFDSIKNMQDQYP
+1796 DS
-1809 EGMDVSQI
+1809 G
-1817 RSDIESLRKT
+1817 
-1827 IEGFSGGK
+1827 
-1835 FGDKKENYYKSIVK
+1835 
-1849 EQSLLEKKQFDAEN
+1849 
-1863 MGGEPLTAAEK
+1863 
-1874 ERLETVT
+1874 
-1881 KQIRYIDQWTWLKDV
+1881 RYID
-1896 RLRND
+1896 RNS
-1901 YKPVPT
+1901 
-1907 EILFDINAGKRFAE
+1907 ESFGDIIREEAAKLGMIEPAAGKQ
-1921 EYPTTWA
+1921 
-1928 YRTSR
+1928 
-1933 GPAMGKAAT
+1933 MGI
-1942 PYAEEHLGQVIR
+1942 G
-1954 GLASP
+1954 
-1959 SAVSKHQLGDLSKD
+1959 GD
-1973 PYLGTGGS
+1973 
-1981 LGKISKAMLKKAQKN
+1981 
-1996 ARKQNLLNGQ
+1996 
-2006 RLQSTSDFRYEY
+2006 
-2018 SLDYLMV
+2018 
-2025 FFELQSVGAK
+2025 
-2035 AQMYTK
+2035 
-2041 VPEMVS
+2041 
-2047 MVASC
+2047 
-2052 NIEGNLSLMPRGDG
+2052 
-2066 YDENG
+2066 
-2071 NLIFSDVT
+2071 
-2079 GMNAEDAF
+2079 
-2087 RYSAMHDCIQPIIVG
+2087 
-2102 INNRHVRLCLRD
+2102 
-2114 PRITFCIP
+2114 
-2122 FHASG
+2122 
-2127 GTEDNYTSMMRSIEE
+2127 
-2142 NVTNRTDYSHYQND
+2142 
-2156 TQKADATPEQK
+2156 
-2167 NAYSARIKIL
+2167 
-2177 TGKASSMSEA
+2177 
-2187 EKSAVRNNEIL
+2187 
-2198 SQLHIRFYGK
+2198 
-2208 DVDGNQARAD
+2208 
-2218 EMYLNPDDRTGGRDS
+2218 
-2233 ETYENFL
+2233 
-2240 STAQAHKIMPYEFW
+2240 
-2254 DKTATI
+2254 
-2260 ADEKV
+2260 
-2265 NGDRFVD
+2265 
-2272 YCESLGVHARFSGW
+2272 
-2286 SDTGTYDPEM
+2286 
-2296 DFTDESGYW
+2296 
-2305 KVIPDRKMYNNDG
+2305 
-2318 TYHVQKAVNIAN
+2318 
-2330 FQTEYLL
+2330 
-2337 PDKADSEIVKPSRS
+2337 
-2351 NDPTKVSSIADRAI
+2351 ADR
-2365 ERISAERAA
+2365 
-2374 EGMQFSVT
+2374 V
-2382 DNSEE
+2382 
-2387 SAGETEEVVR
+2387 
-2397 KPLMTA
+2397 
-2403 SEMEKADRILRNA
+2403 LRNA
-2416 EFNSKVSQRKADA
+2416 QFSSKVSQRKADA
-2429 EARKI
+2429 EAREI

-2548 IENATE
+2548 VESATE
-2554 KANAIIANAQEV
+2554 KANEIIANAKEV
-2566 DQAYKAIEKDK
+2566 DQAYRAIEKDK

-2601 SNDVNGQRE
+2601 SDDVNGQRE
-2610 MFQNLYQ
+2610 MFKNLYQ

-2854 GLTADEQNAME
+2854 GLSTDEQNAME
-2865 TMSQGEFSDYIMS
+2865 SMSQGEFSDYIMS
-2878 KAPTK
+2878 KAPKK

-2924 ENQLN
+2924 ESQLN

-3088 NVTEYTN
+3088 NVTEYIN

-3109 GQLGRNALY
+3109 WQVGRNKLY
-3118 RGLNAYNRLRAM
+3118 RALNAYNRLRAM

-3145 PIAQVTGVAGI
+3145 PIAQVTGVAGV
-3156 GNTAKAF
+3156 GNTMKAF

-3207 LFNLLDRLGAETVWR
+3207 LFKLLDRLGAETVWR
-3222 ANYYYN
+3222 ANYYNN

-3271 GTRFVQETNNFISY
+3271 GTRFVQEANNFISY
-3285 ALKDVPRERRDRKK
+3285 ALKDVPRERRERGK
-3299 NVLLGEAIMF
+3299 NVLLGEAVMF
-3309 FCLWLYNEGF
+3309 FFLWLYNEGF

-3333 LVNDIAGDI
+3333 LVNDIAADI
-3342 TGYRMPNVFRLGETL
+3342 TGYRMPNVFRLGGTL
-3357 ISEKRLPTA
+3357 INEKRLPTA

-3373 GDLVKDVTSDVVD
+3373 GDLVTDVTLDAVD

-3399 VFGFDLDIQGGRF
+3399 AAGYDLDIQGGRF
-3412 DIGDSVPDFGRL
+3412 EVGDSLPDIGRL

-3443 SLIPGGNQLQKT
+3443 SLIPGGNQIQKT
-3455 VKGAATMIAGG
+3455 VKGVSTMIAGG
-3466 SYKINNKGERQLQ
+3466 SYKINDKGERQLQ
-3479 YPAEQSAGNWARAII
+3479 YPAERSAGNWARAII

-3531 PDDALGLIKSLNA
+3531 PEDALGLIKSLNA
-3544 IQKTDEESRST
+3544 IQKTDEESRSK

-3575 YGKFAGDR
+3575 YGKFAGDK

-3589 EIGGSNGDA
+3589 EIGGSSGDA
-3598 LLKAIDGCI
+3598 LLKAIDGCK

-3617 AIIGSSLSG
+3617 AIIGSPLSG
-3626 NDKVTMYDD
+3626 SDKVTMYDD
-3635 YVLGKD
+3635 YVLDKD

-3656 GNALMNLIDG
+3656 GNALMKLIDG

-3685 LVNSSLSGES
+3685 LVGSSLSGES

-3780 DITGAGLN
+3780 DVTGAGLN

-3806 EIKAGAKA
+3806 DIKAGAKA
-3814 TDFSYWLDGQRYTDR
+3814 TEFSYWLDGQKYTDR

-3849 GYEKMTDTGLSADA
+3849 GYEKMTDTGLSADM

-3868 RQISA
+3868 RQMSA

-4063 SGSSGRSAG
+4063 GGRSAG

>member
-1 MAVSK
+1 MPAKK
-6 SRLKTE
+6 SLADRIAQA
-12 EEKEERKSVAFSK
+12 EKEEKKVQ
-25 SRAGT
+25 T
-30 VSPAS
+30 
-35 IPSASSLQRSPS
+35 PS
-47 GRLKTAG
+47 GSAREINQNEAKERNRT
-54 GTVHSLTEEEKPGF
+54 
-68 MLPTAREI
+68 LPTANELKNLDYTAKETVSFREPQKD
-76 TVPSSAEDAQ
+76 TGFLRYSAE
-86 REFNSFTNAQR
+86 NSGAKYEPTKTLSQMQYDVQHQQWLIDEAKKNGTNVTWNQALG
-97 YADPDTIYSHN
+97 
-108 VYRGDGYR
+108 RG
-116 KTVENEPRK
+116 
-125 TAQGY
+125 
-130 YSDAM
+130 
-135 AAKRTLEADGLR
+135 
-147 GLGIDRVAN
+147 AN
-156 RAAQAAVNAIGSGI
+156 RAAQAAV
-170 RNVGNVFGADTS
+170 
-182 GIADWQNSAVRGL
+182 RGL
-195 QSTDAGRQNAAMAQ
+195 DNLGVSFGTTANQQGQAWAEKNGKASEQTETWADRAKAALQATETGRQNARIDALT
-209 ARRDYTASAEAFNRA
+209 ARRNEYEDRIKSYTASSLADRA
-224 SSDRLAI
+224 MNSGGF
-231 SASHQGDF
+231 ASG
-239 TTYSKYDPNKGN
+239 SKYDPNRGN

-272 LEDAASGNPFRPR
+272 LEDAVSGNPFRPR

-309 KERAQA
+309 KEKAQA

-322 ELEKRRYEADTEFN
+322 ELEKRRYEADTAFN

-388 QQYRNTVAENIAKS
+388 QQFRNTVAENIAKS
-402 GTFGANAA
+402 GTTGAKIA
-410 SFLYQTGM
+410 SWLYQSGM
-418 DFLESTIRAS
+418 SIAENALRTAA
-428 LLGGIGGSVAQ
+428 LGGMGAAVGQ
-439 GLGATAEGVKAA
+439 GLGLTAAGVKAVA
-451 ATTASLVPMALG
+451 ANASLIPMALG

-480 EAQTIGAIAAGAEY
+480 EAQAIGAIAAGAEY
-494 LTEKLPLEKLYD
+494 LTENISFDKLFD
-506 TFMASSAGTKTG
+506 TYVHARQGAGRGFRDWVSQMA
-518 FLRGLVKQFV
+518 
-528 TEGGEEGISDLINWA
+528 TEGMEEGASNIINSI
-543 ADILLLG
+543 ADILILG
-550 DRSEWSNSVK
+550 DRSEWSESIRK
-560 EYQAQGATRGE
+560 YQASGMTE
-571 AIKSAFIDKTKE
+571 AEAKKQAFIDKAVE
-583 IGLDILGGGL
+583 LASDVGGGVL
-593 SGAASHAIA
+593 SGGVM
-602 YGGGA
+602 GGGA
-607 LIGKSV
+607 LAAAGITRSV

-639 KAASAMTAEEWEASR
+639 NAASAMTAEEWEASR
-654 KDQSETAKKRRA
+654 KDQSDAAKKRRA
-666 AVRESGASLGV
+666 AVRETGASLGV

-689 DVTGQSVTFKSLD
+689 DVTGQSVRFKSLD
-702 YDSLSDEQKKNISR
+702 YDSLTDEQKKNISR
-716 EDFGRISLNGYRND
+716 EDFGKISLNGYRSE

-739 NAKTEEGIKFILGH
+739 NSKAEEGIKFVLGH

-758 IEGGKLWTQL
+758 IEGGKLWTKL
-768 RDLAYEYYARNGK
+768 RDLAYEYYERNGR
-781 DWNKEARDLLA
+781 DWQKEARDLRA
-792 ELEFVGAENFDQDS
+792 ELEFVGEDNFNLDS

-818 DNVESIEWLV
+818 DNVDSVEWLV
-828 NSNHSVATRVWNWI
+828 NSNHGTAVRIWNWI

-866 LYGRALAA
+866 LYGRALAV
-874 NAAAANAGEE
+874 NAAKAGEE
-884 SARTLPTANAQAQQ
+884 NARTLPTANAQAQQ

-913 QTTQTAEPAEP
+913 QTTQTAESAEP

-929 LSAMPAP
+929 FSAMPAP
-936 GMMPTAAQADASGE
+936 GTMPTAAQADASGE

-955 QRAAELARERDS
+955 RRAAELARERDS

-975 EEELESLDNEYQR
+975 EEELASLDEQYER
-988 DPLAAY
+988 DPLASY

-1014 TEEDEK
+1014 TEDDEK
-1020 KVRDY
+1020 KVRNY
-1025 VDSLPSNT
+1025 VKSLPSNVK
-1033 RFSVSAPVEKVETED
+1033 FSVSAPVEKVETED
-1048 GRHLLAL
+1048 GRHLIAL

-1086 HDEFGDNTVVF
+1086 HDDYGENTIVF
-1097 KSEAVDPQAHEG
+1097 KNEAVDPQAHEG

-1158 RNASDRLSD
+1158 RNASDRLSN

-1173 EEIQNK
+1173 EELQKK

-1255 RDEYAGKYGYKGV
+1255 RDEYVGKYGYKGV
-1268 ASEIYSIGTNEI
+1268 ASEIYSIATNEI
-1280 LNLVNDSRKAADGF
+1280 LNLVNNSYKAADGF
-1294 ADLATTDPGEPYFEA
+1294 ADIATTDPGEPYFEA

-1330 PELVDLLDS
+1330 SKLLDLLDS

-1349 YDSDARMNAVNRIA
+1349 YDSDARMEAVNRIA

-1378 KAYLSAARSGDTRTA
+1378 AEYNKAVEDGDKRY
-1393 QRMVD
+1393 Q
-1398 EAARKAGYEKY
+1398 EALVR
-1409 KYNNTENINPNSI
+1409 
-1422 APRNGIYRGR
+1422 
-1432 EAEVNDR
+1432 R
-1439 AAKMV
+1439 AAKA
-1444 EWVGR
+1444 G
-1449 PILAYIYGDGY
+1449 GY
-1460 QAITGSHRIYIA
+1460 NSPKLYHGTNGFGFTQ
-1472 RKADIDVKAVVM
+1472 ID
-1484 SEEDISDLTEYLEN
+1484 TRY
-1498 SDDGYDINDFLDYL
+1498 SDDGISFFATDSPDTAATYSSDSEIKEIGLKENSIDFNDDRYEYDEESDSYYDIEANTYITPPSHGIYQLYANEDGLLTIDCEGFDWDEIPIMDNDDIYRDYNKWKKGDNVSYKL
-1512 DEDQQAEIL
+1512 DEESAFGLTNTRNIAEYAKARGY
-1521 KGAVDDG
+1521 KGVKFIDVVDNGDYG
-1528 YDNLKDA
+1528 NPDSSTVY
-1535 YTILAVES
+1535 VFF
-1543 ESNNS
+1543 
-1548 EHVDQLVNDPYIRE
+1548 DPQ
-1562 TSKGLQ
+1562 SQ
-1568 VKSADPITYDDNG
+1568 VKSADPITYDDEGN
-1581 AIIPLSE
+1581 IIPLSE
-1588 RFDPEKDDIRWSV
+1588 RFNPKNEDIRYSV
-1601 TSSLEPLDLT
+1601 TDNQLSLDNSSESEHNTLASDPRVVWGSEGRTWTSGNEKVPFRYAVVPADALIVSNDEYGNVNPDYPAELQPRDRSRVT
-1611 FKKGENGE
+1611 SQADIQRMANGIIPDVLAESPYINDGAPVIRGDGVVVGGNGRAAALRLAESIGKKGEYDDYIRENAARFGIEGE
-1619 TILTDANG
+1619 LPENPVLVRVAETDDWQGLARKSNESTNAAMSLTEKAENDAARLDSDILSLLNVNDDGDLNTAANRDFISEFVNNVAG
-1627 NQINHVT
+1627 ESERGSLVD
-1634 EEMIWNSDYGAL
+1634 SDGYLSQEG
-1646 LRETMRN
+1646 LRRVQAAVF
-1653 EDNPEGIIT
+1653 
-1662 YEDAKAEV
+1662 AKAYGDTGLLARMSESLDDDMKNVTKALMGAASRAAVV
-1670 KFFSDMFN
+1670 KN
-1678 MMLETQDIDLIWA
+1678 AIAEGAAYDIDVTDEILAGIEIFEEA
-1691 INSSI
+1691 KRQKTDIDDIAGQMSLEGQKYGDAARAVAMFINANKRSGAKI
-1696 GFQPVTPGEEFG
+1696 
-1708 GSNNRTN
+1708 R
-1715 SKFAALTSNS
+1715 
-1725 DPQYGTTVDFTTIC
+1725 DFI
-1739 KKTQAVI
+1739 
-1746 DVMSDI
+1746 
-1752 MKRKGKGLTA
+1752 TA
-1762 KEIIN
+1762 
-1767 IVYDEVAK
+1767 VYDEVLSLGDPGQISMDLFGGGTDNSNVTVNDVFRRA
-1775 AGEPVPC
+1775 AG
-1782 PVCYVFSRWVGLGG
+1782 R
-1796 LFDSIKNMQDQYP
+1796 
-1809 EGMDVSQI
+1809 
-1817 RSDIESLRKT
+1817 
-1827 IEGFSGGK
+1827 
-1835 FGDKKENYYKSIVK
+1835 
-1849 EQSLLEKKQFDAEN
+1849 LLEESGYD
-1863 MGGEPLTAAEK
+1863 LTGRGNIDLGFEIEDIGQRQTLPRDVRAGAEK
-1874 ERLETVT
+1874 SVNGDGDNPSGNVQRVDKGRGRVKAQGSSGVILPTENSTPDSG
-1881 KQIRYIDQWTWLKDV
+1881 RYIDRESQS
-1896 RLRND
+1896 
-1901 YKPVPT
+1901 
-1907 EILFDINAGKRFAE
+1907 FGDIIREEAAKLGMIEPAAGKQ
-1921 EYPTTWA
+1921 
-1928 YRTSR
+1928 
-1933 GPAMGKAAT
+1933 MGI
-1942 PYAEEHLGQVIR
+1942 G
-1954 GLASP
+1954 
-1959 SAVSKHQLGDLSKD
+1959 GD
-1973 PYLGTGGS
+1973 
-1981 LGKISKAMLKKAQKN
+1981 
-1996 ARKQNLLNGQ
+1996 
-2006 RLQSTSDFRYEY
+2006 
-2018 SLDYLMV
+2018 
-2025 FFELQSVGAK
+2025 
-2035 AQMYTK
+2035 
-2041 VPEMVS
+2041 
-2047 MVASC
+2047 
-2052 NIEGNLSLMPRGDG
+2052 
-2066 YDENG
+2066 
-2071 NLIFSDVT
+2071 
-2079 GMNAEDAF
+2079 
-2087 RYSAMHDCIQPIIVG
+2087 
-2102 INNRHVRLCLRD
+2102 
-2114 PRITFCIP
+2114 
-2122 FHASG
+2122 
-2127 GTEDNYTSMMRSIEE
+2127 
-2142 NVTNRTDYSHYQND
+2142 
-2156 TQKADATPEQK
+2156 
-2167 NAYSARIKIL
+2167 
-2177 TGKASSMSEA
+2177 
-2187 EKSAVRNNEIL
+2187 
-2198 SQLHIRFYGK
+2198 
-2208 DVDGNQARAD
+2208 
-2218 EMYLNPDDRTGGRDS
+2218 
-2233 ETYENFL
+2233 
-2240 STAQAHKIMPYEFW
+2240 
-2254 DKTATI
+2254 
-2260 ADEKV
+2260 
-2265 NGDRFVD
+2265 
-2272 YCESLGVHARFSGW
+2272 
-2286 SDTGTYDPEM
+2286 
-2296 DFTDESGYW
+2296 
-2305 KVIPDRKMYNNDG
+2305 
-2318 TYHVQKAVNIAN
+2318 
-2330 FQTEYLL
+2330 
-2337 PDKADSEIVKPSRS
+2337 
-2351 NDPTKVSSIADRAI
+2351 ADR
-2365 ERISAERAA
+2365 
-2374 EGMQFSVT
+2374 V
-2382 DNSEE
+2382 
-2387 SAGETEEVVR
+2387 
-2397 KPLMTA
+2397 
-2403 SEMEKADRILRNA
+2403 LRNA
-2416 EFNSKVSQRKADA
+2416 EFSSKVQQRKADA
-2429 EARKI
+2429 EAKEI

-2440 EGKEIIANSR
+2440 EGKDIIANSR

-2460 KEKGDRLVRNAQ
+2460 KEKGDRYVRNAQ

-2484 ESKEIKAG
+2484 ESKEIKSE

-2510 YEALGKEKGERKGLH
+2510 YEAVGKEKGERKGLH

-2554 KANAIIANAQEV
+2554 KANAIIANAKEV

-2601 SNDVNGQRE
+2601 SDDVNGQRE

-2751 LLRKYNGRVKAL
+2751 LLRKYNGSVKAL

-2792 ELERATDTFMNKTA
+2792 ELERATDTFINKTA

-2826 LDAVLDEMGVPDPR
+2826 LDTVLDEMGVPDPR

-2854 GLTADEQNAME
+2854 GLTADEQNALE

-2878 KAPTK
+2878 KAPKK

-3018 TDVIAFTESIQ
+3018 ADVIAFTESIQ

-3118 RGLNAYNRLRAM
+3118 RGFNAYNRLRAM

-3145 PIAQVTGVAGI
+3145 PIAQVTGVAGV
-3156 GNTAKAF
+3156 GNTMKAF

-3191 PVNQTGFEK
+3191 PVNQTKVEK

-3207 LFNLLDRLGAETVWR
+3207 LFNLLDRLGSETVWR
-3222 ANYYYN
+3222 ANYYNN

-3299 NVLLGEAIMF
+3299 NVLLGEAVMF
-3309 FCLWLYNEGF
+3309 IFLWLYNEGF

-3342 TGYRMPNVFRLGETL
+3342 TGYRMPNAFRLGGTL

-3366 EDFKTEK
+3366 EDFRTEK
-3373 GDLVKDVTSDVVD
+3373 GDLLKDVTSDVVD
-3386 ILPFSGWAKLLSD
+3386 LLPFSGWAQLLSD
-3399 VFGFDLDIQGGRF
+3399 VAGFDLDLQGGRF
-3412 DIGDSVPDFGRL
+3412 EVGDTVPDFGRL

-3443 SLIPGGNQLQKT
+3443 SLIPGGNQIQKT
-3455 VKGAATMIAGG
+3455 VKGVSTMISGG
-3466 SYKINNKGERQLQ
+3466 SYKINDKGERQLQ
-3479 YPAEQSAGNWARAII
+3479 YPAEQSAGNWARALI

-3544 IQKTDEESRST
+3544 VQKTDEESRSK
-3555 LQRKALIDSGIDQTA
+3555 LQRKALIDSEIDQTA

-3575 YGKFAGDR
+3575 YGKFAGDK
-3583 EKALID
+3583 EKSLID
-3589 EIGGSNGDA
+3589 EIGGSGGDA

-3626 NDKVTMYDD
+3626 NDMVTMYDD
-3635 YVLGKD
+3635 YVLDKN

-3656 GNALMNLIDG
+3656 GNALMKLIDG

-3685 LVNSSLSGES
+3685 LVGSSLSGEG
-3695 KLTLYTDSGLF
+3695 KLKLYTDSGLF
-3706 GASEKEIEILK
+3706 GASEKEIETLN
-3717 SLSGSADNDE
+3717 SLAAECDNDE
-3727 LTKAAARL
+3727 LTRVACELKESSKTGDNLRTLIDSSLPVSAKEEMYKQLVLTSQTRDKKTAQIDAFRSAGMGFDKYLSAAMKYNELDHDDSLKPVQRATEFAYWADTTLGKGADTAKQQMKFSSGFMVEASNYEKAA
-3735 KLSAKGYDDTLAL
+3735 G
-3748 MEASLPRDAKKELYL
+3748 
-3763 GLCVD
+3763 
-3768 ADGREKK
+3768 
-3775 ASQIS
+3775 
-3780 DITGAGLN
+3780 
-3788 FDDYLKIANKY
+3788 
-3799 YELNDNK
+3799 
-3806 EIKAGAKA
+3806 
-3814 TDFSYWLDGQRYTDR
+3814 
-3829 QKAAAQEAFGYY
+3829 
-3841 SQVRAKPS
+3841 
-3849 GYEKMTDTGLSADA
+3849 TGLSADA

-3886 QKAQVIVS
+3886 QKAQVIAS

-3901 EKLSALRGVYSE
+3901 EKLSALRSVYSE

-4024 ASSSGEAAAPSSSG
+4024 ASSSGEAAATSTSG
-4038 GSSSRTAA
+4038 NSSSRTAA
-4046 EALTSGTM
+4046 EALTSGMM

-4063 SGSSGRSAG
+4063 GGRSAG
-4072 SALAGALS
+4072 SALADALS